1 MEKLLIYREKILNF
15 LSSHWQVCG
24 PVGKFIGGVL
34 IFYVINSLFGYSKVL
49 NQPFSI
55 LILAGICVFLPFSM
69 TFLLCN
75 LIIIIHLSMVS
86 VEIGILYFIILGI
99 YYLLYQRMFPGMR
112 YLLFMTPVF
121 FFFHLPAVVPL
132 YVGSFIGITGIP
144 AIVMGTF
151 LYIFAMTVQSG
162 VVQVNNGSF
171 GSQLYNF
178 VLQGTI
184 ENKELI
190 VYILCFI
197 FVAALVV
204 GIRKMQVDYGWY
216 FSIFIGGIA
225 YVIVVL
231 VGGFFTGNRV
241 DIAGELA
248 VAALSILAVMIMQF
262 FKVVIVYSRR
272 ETMECEAEDSY
283 YYVKAIP
290 KSRVN
295 EEEINIT
302 NINPSGK
309 KFGFKKHKGE

>member
-132 YVGSFIGITGIP
+132 YVGSFISALQGFRP
-144 AIVMGTF
+144 SSWARS
-151 LYIFAMTVQSG
+151 YIF
-162 VVQVNNGSF
+162 
-171 GSQLYNF
+171 L
-178 VLQGTI
+178 L
-184 ENKELI
+184 
-190 VYILCFI
+190 
-197 FVAALVV
+197 
-204 GIRKMQVDYGWY
+204 
-216 FSIFIGGIA
+216 
-225 YVIVVL
+225 
-231 VGGFFTGNRV
+231 
-241 DIAGELA
+241 
-248 VAALSILAVMIMQF
+248 
-262 FKVVIVYSRR
+262 
-272 ETMECEAEDSY
+272 
-283 YYVKAIP
+283 
-290 KSRVN
+290 
-295 EEEINIT
+295 
-302 NINPSGK
+302 
-309 KFGFKKHKGE
+309 